1 MATYPSSL
9 HVSSPYSFRGNG
21 RRVRW
26 HREGNIHVTV
36 WGNGKPVMR
45 EMKNTQD
52 GAQGS
57 WFKVTVSILKKV
69 WTVKERKVRSYVGL
83 MWRC

>member
-1 MATYPSSL
+1 M
-9 HVSSPYSFRGNG
+9 
-21 RRVRW
+21 
-26 HREGNIHVTV
+26 

-52 GAQGS
+52 GAQAS

-69 WTVKERKVRSYVGL
+69 WTAKERSQELCWSHVEMLVYFAGDSF
-83 MWRC
+83 